1 MIVGA
6 GRKDESRTTYDFA
19 INSDDHG
26 KTPTMTS
33 NSPVFEGGDE
43 SKVVELNNGSN
54 LMSIRKSPNMLF
66 SLSNDSG
73 LTSSYAVPQTDIL
86 EPYCNGDIIRYTSTK
101 EGYNKDRL
109 IHTIPYNTGGRKN
122 LTIMINYDEGSTWP
136 VKKVIHANQAAY
148 SSVTFSPIDGK
159 IYVFWG
165 KGGGVNGSFDLVVT
179 TLTLDY
185 ITDRKDK

>member
-73 LTSSYAVPQTDIL
+73 LTSSYA
-86 EPYCNGDIIRYTSTK
+86 
-101 EGYNKDRL
+101 
-109 IHTIPYNTGGRKN
+109 
-122 LTIMINYDEGSTWP
+122 
-136 VKKVIHANQAAY
+136 
-148 SSVTFSPIDGK
+148 
-159 IYVFWG
+159 
-165 KGGGVNGSFDLVVT
+165 
-179 TLTLDY
+179 
-185 ITDRKDK
+185 